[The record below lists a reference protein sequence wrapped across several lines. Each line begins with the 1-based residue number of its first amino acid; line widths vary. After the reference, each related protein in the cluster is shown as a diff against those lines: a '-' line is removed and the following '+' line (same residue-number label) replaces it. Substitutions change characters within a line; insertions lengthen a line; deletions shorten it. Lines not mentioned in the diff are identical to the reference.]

1 VRAARGSSA
10 GPARLH
16 AEYLM
21 AVESLARVRDFTT
34 EMVDEI
40 KKVTWPDWAQ
50 LKNATLVI
58 IVFVLIVA
66 LVIWLMDQST
76 RLVLQFIM
84 NLFTR

>member
-1 VRAARGSSA
+1 
-10 GPARLH
+10 
-16 AEYLM
+16 M
-21 AVESLARVRDFTT
+21 AVESLVRVREFTA
-34 EMVDEI
+34 EAVDEI

-66 LVIWLMDQST
+66 IIIWLMDQST